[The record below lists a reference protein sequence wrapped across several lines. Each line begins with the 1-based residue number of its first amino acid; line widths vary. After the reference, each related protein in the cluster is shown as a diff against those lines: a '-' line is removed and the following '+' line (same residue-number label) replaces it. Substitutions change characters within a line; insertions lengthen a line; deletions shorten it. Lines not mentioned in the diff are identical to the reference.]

1 MKAEPAM
8 ANWLPKRFLRQ
19 NDHDLQCEWVY
30 LGDQRFR
37 EPFFGETLTRCLSHP
52 FNSKPYRV
60 VTATDLMA
68 HSASE
73 IPSIE
78 PSAFIFHTSR
88 CGSTLMTQL
97 LSLFPQNIVVPEYA
111 ALDQLLRLPLQG
123 FIDQHRQQKT
133 WVKACI
139 RLLGQIRFPEEEK
152 LIIKLDCWHFA
163 FFEQIAAWYPH
174 VPKVIL
180 YRAPSESIESHLKHA
195 GMQAVPNLLEP
206 ELFGLDRDRVAQ
218 MNQLEYLNHIF
229 EAMYGQIQSIVQK
242 YPNTLLLDYADGV
255 QNMATQLT
263 HHLQLN
269 PNAATRLQL
278 AERLKYHS
286 KRNSEVFEEHQAP
299 TKVLVSNS
307 CQDAYAALAKMTI
320 R

>member
-1 MKAEPAM
+1 MKTELAI

-19 NDHDLQCEWVY
+19 NDHDLQCEWIY
-30 LGDQRFR
+30 LGNKRFE
-37 EPFFGETLTRCLSHP
+37 EPFFDETLSRCLSHP
-52 FNSKPYRV
+52 YNSKPYRV
-60 VTATDLMA
+60 VTDVSLMA
-68 HSASE
+68 HYAPE
-73 IPSIE
+73 MPSIE

-123 FIDQHRQQKT
+123 FIDQHRQQET

-139 RLLGQIRFPEEEK
+139 RLLGQIRFSEEEK

-180 YRAPSESIESHLKHA
+180 CRAPSESIESHLKHA

-206 ELFGLDRDRVAQ
+206 ELFGLDRDQVAQ

-229 EAMYGQIQSIVQK
+229 EAMYGQIQRVVQK
-242 YPNTLLLDYADGV
+242 HPSTLLLDYADGV
-255 QNMATQLT
+255 QNMAEQLI
-263 HHLQLN
+263 HHLRLN
-269 PNAATRLQL
+269 PSAVTLQQITARLQ
-278 AERLKYHS
+278 YHS
-286 KRNSEVFEEHQAP
+286 KRKSEVFQEEKNKSGLA
-299 TKVLVSNS
+299 SAA
-307 CQDAYAALAKMTI
+307 CQEAYEHLFLPHY
-320 R
+320 